1 MMNPIAGANAAIP
14 LPANPMRA
22 AGGEPPSPQFMK
34 LLMNSLN
41 DVNSMQLQADQAVE
55 QLFTGGDVNP
65 AEVLSA
71 VQKADMSFKL
81 LMQVRNKLVQAFQ
94 EIKEIRI

>member
-1 MMNPIAGANAAIP
+1 MMNPIAGASAAIP
-14 LPANPMRA
+14 LPANPMQA
-22 AGGEPPSPQFMK
+22 VAGDQQNSEFMQ
-34 LLMNSLN
+34 LLMKSLS